1 MYNRLKRSIAIVC
14 LAVPLPFSVLAA
26 GTATIHGSNG
36 DRFTLEYD
44 GSQMRLQSEKQRNV
58 HLIANGSSI
67 YAVTQAGGQPVV
79 VSGNAV
85 MGLLSASS
93 GRKQFASGSEDIQE
107 FIGLKSTGRSETV
120 GGIAGKVHTLE
131 YIDRAGKRRSEEVVL
146 SEHAEV
152 AEMTN
157 RFGRIA
163 ATFQQNSGVD
173 NAGAQQLLR
182 ELDRRK
188 MGILRFADHYRLES
202 LNTATPSQARFQ
214 LPAAPMQLPALQG
227 LEALVPGLTGRR

>member
-1 MYNRLKRSIAIVC
+1 MYNRFKRSMAVAC
-14 LAVPLPFSVLAA
+14 LAMSLPLSVLAA
-26 GTATIHGSNG
+26 GTATIQGSNG

-44 GSQMRLQSEKQRNV
+44 GSQMRLQSDKQRNV

-93 GRKQFASGSEDIQE
+93 GRKQFASGSEDIQQ
-107 FIGLKSTGRSETV
+107 FIGLKATGRSETV

-131 YIDRAGKRRSEEVVL
+131 YIDRTGKRRSEEVVL
-146 SEHAEV
+146 SGHAEV

-173 NAGAQQLLR
+173 NTGAQQLLQ
-182 ELDRRK
+182 ELERRK
-188 MGILRFADHYRLES
+188 MGVLRFADHYRLER
-202 LNTATPSQARFQ
+202 LDTTPPSQARFQ
-214 LPAAPMQLPALQG
+214 LPSAPMQLPAG